1 MILIALGANL
11 PGQFGSPQAMLEAA
25 LQRLPG
31 LGVFPLDCSS
41 WYETA
46 PVPVS
51 AQPNYVNGVAL
62 VDSIHDA
69 AGTLRVLHAVEDDFG
84 RVRAERNAARVLD
97 LDLID
102 FHGEVRETAPI
113 LPHPRM
119 HDRAFVLVP
128 LRDVA
133 PEWRH
138 PVLKCDVAT
147 LIAALPPGQIIRRIG
162 D

>member
-11 PGQFGSPQAMLEAA
+11 PGRFGSPQAMLEAA

-31 LGVFPLDCSS
+31 LGVFPLACSA

-46 PVPVS
+46 PVPAS
-51 AQPNYVNGVAL
+51 DQPNYVNAVAL

-69 AGTLRVLHAVEDDFG
+69 EGTLRVLHAVEDDFG
-84 RVRAERNAARVLD
+84 RVRAERNAARVVD

-102 FHGEVRETAPI
+102 FHGEVREAAPI

-119 HDRAFVLVP
+119 HERAFVLVP
-128 LRDVA
+128 LKDVA

-138 PVLKCDVAT
+138 PVLDRDVAT
-147 LIAALPPGQIIRRIG
+147 LIAALPGGQAIRRIG
-162 D
+162 G

>member
-11 PGQFGSPQAMLEAA
+11 PGRFGGPQAMLEAA

-31 LGVFPLDCSS
+31 QGVFPLACSA

-46 PVPVS
+46 PVPAS

-69 AGTLRVLHAVEDDFG
+69 EGTLRVLHAVEDDLG
-84 RVRAERNAARVLD
+84 RVRGEPNAARVVD

-102 FHGEVRETAPI
+102 FHGEVRDAAPS

-119 HDRAFVLVP
+119 HERAFVLVP
-128 LRDVA
+128 LKDVA
-133 PEWRH
+133 PAWRH
-138 PVLKCDVAT
+138 PVLLQDVAA
-147 LIAALPPGQIIRRIG
+147 LIAALPEGQAIRRIG

>member
-11 PGQFGSPQAMLEAA
+11 PGRFGSPQAMLEAA

-31 LGVFPLDCSS
+31 LGVFPLGCSR

-46 PVPVS
+46 PVPAS
-51 AQPNYVNGVAL
+51 DQPNYVNGVAL

-69 AGTLRVLHAVEDDFG
+69 EGTLRALHAVEDDFG
-84 RVRAERNAARVLD
+84 RVRTERNAARAID

-102 FHGEVRETAPI
+102 FHGQICDTSPI

-119 HDRAFVLVP
+119 HERAFVLVP

-133 PEWRH
+133 PDWQH
-138 PVLKCDVAT
+138 PLLHLDVDT
-147 LIAALPPGQIIRRIG
+147 LIAALPAGQGIRRIE
-162 D
+162 

>member
-11 PGQFGSPQAMLEAA
+11 PGRFGSPQAMLEAA
-25 LQRLPG
+25 LQGLPG
-31 LGVFPLDCSS
+31 LGIFPLACSP

-46 PVPVS
+46 PIPAS
-51 AQPNYVNGVAL
+51 DQPNYVNGVAL
-62 VDSIHDA
+62 ADSIHDA
-69 AGTLRVLHAVEDDFG
+69 AGTLAALHALEDDFG

-102 FHGEVRETAPI
+102 YHGEVRETAPI

-119 HDRAFVLVP
+119 HERAFVLVP

-138 PVLKCDVAT
+138 PLLKRDVAA
-147 LIAALPPGQIIRRIG
+147 LIAALPPGQAIRRLG

>member
-11 PGQFGSPQAMLEAA
+11 PGRFGGPLEMLEAA

-31 LGVFPLDCSS
+31 LGVFPLSCSP

-46 PVPVS
+46 PVPAS
-51 AQPNYVNGVAL
+51 DQPNYVNGVAL

-69 AGTLRVLHAVEDDFG
+69 EGTLRALHAVEEDFG
-84 RVRAERNAARVLD
+84 RVRTERNAARVVD
-97 LDLID
+97 LDLVD
-102 FHGEVRETAPI
+102 FHGQIREAAPI

-119 HDRAFVLVP
+119 HERAFVLVP

-138 PVLKCDVAT
+138 PVLRLDVAA
-147 LIAALPPGQIIRRIG
+147 LIAALPEGQTIRRIG
-162 D
+162 

>member
-11 PGQFGSPQAMLEAA
+11 PGRFGSPQAMLEAA

-31 LGVFPLDCSS
+31 LGVFPLACSP

-51 AQPNYVNGVAL
+51 DQPNYVNGVAL

-69 AGTLRVLHAVEDDFG
+69 EGTLRVLHAVEDDFG
-84 RVRAERNAARVLD
+84 RVRSERNAARVLD

-102 FHGEVRETAPI
+102 FHGEVREAAPS

-119 HDRAFVLVP
+119 HERAFVLVP
-128 LRDVA
+128 LHDVA
-133 PEWRH
+133 PDWRH
-138 PVLKCDVAT
+138 PVLGEEVSR
-147 LIAALPPGQIIRRIG
+147 LIAALPPEQTIRRIG